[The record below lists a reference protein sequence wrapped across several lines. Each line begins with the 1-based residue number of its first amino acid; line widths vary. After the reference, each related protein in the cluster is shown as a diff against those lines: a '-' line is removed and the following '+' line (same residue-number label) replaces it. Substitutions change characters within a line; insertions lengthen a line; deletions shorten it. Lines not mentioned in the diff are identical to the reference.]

1 MRKAEIETGGVYIAR
16 VSNKITRVRVDAIRT
31 VTKQSRNYLGNT
43 TYKDSTVYE
52 VTNLATG
59 RQITFRSATKFRG
72 KAKPDLA
79 SPTDI
84 R

>member
-1 MRKAEIETGGVYIAR
+1 MKKTEIELGGVYLAR
-16 VSNKITRVRVDAIRT
+16 VSSKITRVRVDAIRT
-31 VTKQSRNYLGNT
+31 VTKQSRNYLGNPS
-43 TYKDSTVYE
+43 YRDSTVYD

-79 SPTDI
+79 NPTDTQ
-84 R
+84 